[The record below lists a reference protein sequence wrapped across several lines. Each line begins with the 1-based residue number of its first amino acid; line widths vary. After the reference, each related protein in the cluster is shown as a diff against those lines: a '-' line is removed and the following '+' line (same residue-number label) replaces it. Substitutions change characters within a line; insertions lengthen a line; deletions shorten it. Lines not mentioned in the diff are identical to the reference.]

1 MKKSPIARRSVIIG
15 GRRTSVSVEDEFW
28 TALREIAEE
37 RGTSLAALVT
47 EIDRK
52 RTHKNLSSAI
62 RVFILEHRPS
72 RRSQRADGE

>member
-15 GRRTSVSVEDEFW
+15 SRKTSVSVEDKFW
-28 TALREIAEE
+28 TALREIADE
-37 RGTSLAALVT
+37 RGTSLTALVT
-47 EIDRK
+47 EIDRR

-62 RVFILEHRPS
+62 RVFVLEQRPT